1 VVVPQPPPTP
11 AKPKKVKPGATPVP
25 VMPVTLPA
33 DATKEQR
40 LAELLRR
47 YRGDEITPE
56 DYHKQRAAILA
67 EP

>member
-1 VVVPQPPPTP
+1 
-11 AKPKKVKPGATPVP
+11 
-25 VMPVTLPA
+25 MPVTLPA